1 MAKTPEVTFVLEFDN
16 ATRTAWQAVD
26 HAYDKAVDK

>member
-16 ATRTAWQAVD
+16 ATRTADVVRALE
-26 HAYDKAVDK
+26 AVDK